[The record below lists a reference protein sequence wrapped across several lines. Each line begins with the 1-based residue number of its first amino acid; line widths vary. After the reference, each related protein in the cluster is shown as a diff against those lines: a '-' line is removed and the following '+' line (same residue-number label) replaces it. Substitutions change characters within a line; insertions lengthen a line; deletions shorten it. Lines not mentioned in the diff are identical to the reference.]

1 MIRAMKIISHGID
14 LVDCARL
21 QESIDRQGD
30 RFLNRIFTESEREYC
45 LGRKKGQIQSF
56 AGRFAVK
63 EAVMKVLGTGWA
75 KGIAWTD
82 IEVRNET
89 NGRPV
94 LCLHGECRRIAE
106 DMGIEEIHISIS
118 HTETHAVG
126 SAVGTGG

>member
-1 MIRAMKIISHGID
+1 MTIISHGID

-21 QESIDRQGD
+21 QESIDRQGE
-30 RFLNRIFTESEREYC
+30 RFLNRIFTETEQKYC
-45 LGRKKGQIQSF
+45 LDRKKGQIQSL

-82 IEVRNET
+82 IEVCNES

-94 LCLHGECRRIAE
+94 LLLHGECSRIAE
-106 DMGIEEIHISIS
+106 NVGIETIHISIS
-118 HTETHAVG
+118 HTETHAIG
-126 SAVGTGG
+126 SAVGVGGQ